1 MEKEGKYIY
10 CIIGTK
16 QERNFGA
23 IGIGGR
29 GDEVLTI
36 GYDELSMVVSSHP
49 ITKFVVNPHTNCNI
63 TQTKHTIG
71 VGVNRENMLAHESVI
86 EEVMK
91 EFDSVLPVRF
101 GTIASNADEIRNLL
115 DRRYREFKNLLRDM
129 DHKIELGVKGIWK
142 NMDVIFKEVVDEN
155 KTIKRTKEDTQND
168 KNKKNIH
175 LVRKGFSNGVQAKM
189 EVGKIVEKA
198 LEKKKEK
205 EAERIVDVLR
215 RIAFEYKLNK
225 AVVDELFMNA
235 AFLVDKG
242 REKEFD
248 NIMDDL
254 SEKYKERIKFIY
266 AGPLPVFNFVNI
278 VIYPEEWEK

>member
-1 MEKEGKYIY
+1 VEKEGKYIY

-16 QERNFGA
+16 QERNFGP
-23 IGIGGR
+23 IGMGGR

-36 GYDELSMVVSSHP
+36 SYDDLSMVVSNSP
-49 ITKFVVNPHTNCNI
+49 MGKLEVSRQNLLV
-63 TQTKHTIG
+63 
-71 VGVNRENMLAHESVI
+71 HEKVI

-101 GTIASNADEIRNLL
+101 GTIASGADEIRNLL
-115 DRRYREFKNLLRDM
+115 DRRYREFKTALRDM

-142 NMDVIFKEVVDEN
+142 NMKVIFGEIVEEN
-155 KTIKRTKEDTQND
+155 KEIKKAKEKLQND
-168 KNKKNIH
+168 KGKKNI
-175 LVRKGFSNGVQAKM
+175 QAKM
-189 EVGKIVEKA
+189 EVGKMVAQA

-205 EAERIVDVLR
+205 EAARIVDALR
-215 RIAFEYKLNK
+215 RTAVNYKLNK
-225 AVVDELFMNA
+225 AIGDDMFINA

-254 SEKYKERIKFIY
+254 SEEYKNRVKFMY

>member
-16 QERNFGA
+16 QERNFGP

-36 GYDELSMVVSSHP
+36 GYNDLSMVVSSHP
-49 ITKFVVNPHTNCNI
+49 MTKFV
-63 TQTKHTIG
+63 
-71 VGVNRENMLAHESVI
+71 VNRENMLNHEKVI
-86 EEVMK
+86 EEVMR

-101 GTIASNADEIRNLL
+101 GTIAANADEIRNLL
-115 DRRYREFKNLLRDM
+115 DRRYREFKNALRDM
-129 DHKIELGVKGIWK
+129 DHKVELSVKGLWK
-142 NMDVIFKEVVDEN
+142 NMDAIFKEVLE
-155 KTIKRTKEDTQND
+155 
-168 KNKKNIH
+168 KNKEIKKSKIKILNDRGRKNI
-175 LVRKGFSNGVQAKM
+175 QAKM
-189 EVGKIVEKA
+189 EIGRMVELA
-198 LEKKKEK
+198 LVKKKER
-205 EAERIVDVLR
+205 EAEKIVDALKR
-215 RIAFEYKLNK
+215 TAFDHRVNNIFGE
-225 AVVDELFMNA
+225 EMFMNA

-254 SEKYKERIKFIY
+254 NDEYKDRIKFMY

-278 VIYPEEWEK
+278 TIYPEEWEK

>member
-10 CIIGTK
+10 CIIATS
-16 QERNFGA
+16 QERNFGP
-23 IGIGGR
+23 IGIGNR
-29 GDEVLTI
+29 GDEVSTI
-36 GYDELSMVVSSHP
+36 GYDDLSMVVSGHP
-49 ITKFVVNPHTNCNI
+49 MTKFV
-63 TQTKHTIG
+63 
-71 VGVNRENMLAHESVI
+71 VNRENMLAHEKVI

-101 GTIASNADEIRNLL
+101 GTIASNADELRSLL

-155 KTIKRTKEDTQND
+155 KAIKRTKEDIQND
-168 KNKKNIH
+168 KNKKNI
-175 LVRKGFSNGVQAKM
+175 QAKM
-189 EVGKIVEKA
+189 EVGKMVEKA

-205 EAERIVDVLR
+205 EAERIVDALR
-215 RIAFEYKLNK
+215 RTAFDYKLNK
-225 AVVDELFMNA
+225 TVGDEMFMNA

-254 SEKYKERIKFIY
+254 NNEYKNRIKFMY

-278 VIYPEEWEK
+278 VIYPEEWER

>member
-16 QERNFGA
+16 QERNFGP

-36 GYDELSMVVSSHP
+36 GYDDLSMVVSSHP
-49 ITKFVVNPHTNCNI
+49 VTKFVVN
-63 TQTKHTIG
+63 
-71 VGVNRENMLAHESVI
+71 RDNMLAHERVI

-129 DHKIELGVKGIWK
+129 DHKVELNVKGIWK
-142 NMDVIFKEVVDEN
+142 NMDIIFKEVVEENKEIKKAKERIQKDTGKQNIKAKTEVGKMVGKALDKKKEEEAERFVDILRRSYVDHRLN
-155 KTIKRTKEDTQND
+155 KTI
-168 KNKKNIH
+168 
-175 LVRKGFSNGVQAKM
+175 G
-189 EVGKIVEKA
+189 
-198 LEKKKEK
+198 
-205 EAERIVDVLR
+205 
-215 RIAFEYKLNK
+215 
-225 AVVDELFMNA
+225 DEIFMNA

-254 SEKYKERIKFIY
+254 SEEYGDRIKFTY

-278 VIYPEEWEK
+278 TIYPEEWEK

>member
-16 QERNFGA
+16 QERNFGP

-36 GYDELSMVVSSHP
+36 GYDELSMVVSNHP
-49 ITKFVVNPHTNCNI
+49 ITKFVVN
-63 TQTKHTIG
+63 
-71 VGVNRENMLAHESVI
+71 RENLLAHEKVI
-86 EEVMK
+86 EEVMR

-101 GTIASNADEIRNLL
+101 GTIASSADEIRNLL
-115 DRRYREFKNLLRDM
+115 DRRYREFKNALRDA
-129 DHKIELGVKGIWK
+129 DHKVELGVKGVWK

-155 KTIKRTKEDTQND
+155 KAIKRTKEDIQND
-168 KNKKNIH
+168 KNNKNI
-175 LVRKGFSNGVQAKM
+175 QAKM
-189 EVGKIVEKA
+189 EVGKMVEIA

-205 EAERIVDVLR
+205 EAEGIVDVLR
-215 RIAFEYKLNK
+215 RIAFDYKLNK
-225 AVVDELFMNA
+225 AVGDEMFMNA

-248 NIMDDL
+248 NVMDDL
-254 SEKYKERIKFIY
+254 SEKYKDRIKFMY
-266 AGPLPVFNFVNI
+266 AGFLPVFNFVNI